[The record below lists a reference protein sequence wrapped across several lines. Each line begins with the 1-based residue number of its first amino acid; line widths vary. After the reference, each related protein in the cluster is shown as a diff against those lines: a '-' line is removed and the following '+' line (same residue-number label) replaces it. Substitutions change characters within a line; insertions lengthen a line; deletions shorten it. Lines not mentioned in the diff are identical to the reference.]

1 MTMVKEVIMKTI
13 PAGTFKAKC
22 LAIMDDVQ
30 ARNQTIIITKR
41 GKPVA
46 KLIPV
51 GKTKDGFYHF
61 LHGKGA
67 LTRDVLAPALSNKEW
82 GELK

>member
-1 MTMVKEVIMKTI
+1 MTMVKEIIMKTI
-13 PAGTFKAKC
+13 PAGTFKTKC

-30 ARNQTIIITKR
+30 ARNQPIVITKR

-46 KLIPV
+46 KLVPV
-51 GKTKDGFYHF
+51 GKTNDEFYHF
-61 LHGKGA
+61 LQGKGA
-67 LTRDVLAPALSNKEW
+67 LTGDVLAPALSNKEW